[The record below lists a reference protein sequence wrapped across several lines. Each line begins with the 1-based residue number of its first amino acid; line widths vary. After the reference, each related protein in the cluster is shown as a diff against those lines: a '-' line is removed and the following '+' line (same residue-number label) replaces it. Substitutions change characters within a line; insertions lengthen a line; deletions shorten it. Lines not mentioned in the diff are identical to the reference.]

1 MPELPEVEIMR
12 RRLGEQLGAAVIQ
25 KVVVRG
31 LSTLKTFEPPI
42 EDLVGGKIVGL
53 FRRGKHLAVSVSND
67 LVILLHLMSA
77 GRIQVFPT
85 PATPGDRKLRIGID
99 LEDGRQIRLREF
111 GTQQAAWVKLL
122 DVETWQDDPAIA
134 NLGPE
139 AWPGPP
145 DLKEILN
152 HPRPL
157 HSLLRDQRVVAGIG
171 RSWVDEILH
180 TAQLSPYKRGSDL
193 DGPMAK
199 RLRNVMIE
207 ILAGAID
214 HYERNVT
221 DVIPDK
227 LPMPLTVH
235 RKNGSP
241 CPRCGSVL
249 QAVHFESYVIA
260 YCPDCQTEG
269 KILKDRRMSRL
280 LK

>member
-139 AWPGPP
+139 AWPDPP